1 MSTTAEQTTSI
12 PTGTWSLDPV
22 HSDVGFAVNYSGA
35 GTVRGGFKEF
45 DAKLVD
51 GKLEGS
57 RQGRE
62 RHASTSRSSSATS
75 CRPTSSTPSGS
86 PSCASPRRRSSA
98 NGDEVTIDGELTLR
112 GVTKPVTITGTVV
125 GPTPDA
131 GAAGPIQRLAFDI
144 ETKVDRR
151 DFGIDWNRDL
161 PSGDPALSNDVT
173 ITANLALVQA

>member
-12 PTGTWSLDPV
+12 PTGTWSLDPI
-22 HSDVGFAVNYSGA
+22 HSAVGFAVNYSGA

-45 DAKLVD
+45 DAKLID

-57 RQGRE
+57 AKVASVTFDEPQLVGHLLSPDFFDAE
-62 RHASTSRSSSATS
+62 RFPELHFASKSIER
-75 CRPTSSTPSGS
+75 
-86 PSCASPRRRSSA
+86 

-131 GAAGPIQRLAFDI
+131 GAAGAIQRLAFDI
-144 ETKVDRR
+144 ETKIDRR
-151 DFGIDWNRDL
+151 DFGIDWNREL
-161 PSGDPALSNDVT
+161 PGGAPALGNDVK
-173 ITANLALVQA
+173 ITANLALYQA